1 MENEIS
7 VGIWIKPPFLDAG
20 GNWFSSV
27 TEENPEGSW
36 PWCGDLFLAAFKI
49 NKRWYFAVLRFSET
63 GIETGE
69 GDYWEGSAKDIEWIA
84 KINNPGKA

>member
-1 MENEIS
+1 
-7 VGIWIKPPFLDAG
+7 
-20 GNWFSSV
+20 
-27 TEENPEGSW
+27 
-36 PWCGDLFLAAFKI
+36 LFLAAFKI